1 MFHRFVRHVK
11 EGFLGVRRHIGMALS
26 SASAVTI
33 TLLLVGLFLLLSANL
48 AVLSKDIED
57 SISLVALLN
66 RDVTAE
72 AEISSISDKIHA
84 VHGVAE
90 VDYRTKDQEFD
101 FYNEQYPDMAEFSD
115 LYRDSNPFH
124 DAFLITVTDG
134 GVLKDVKNEIAQIR
148 GIESVMDGGD
158 QTYVLIDILKNV
170 RIVGGVLVLSL
181 CVLAVYLIYN
191 TIKITISS
199 RSDEIW
205 IMRNVGATNGYIRAP
220 FLVEGV
226 IIAVIGSIIPVAA
239 AVGSYLYLYNAT
251 GGVLAGVLRMIPP
264 FPFLYY
270 VCLILLGIAVVVG
283 FLGSYISVC
292 KGLRLRR

>member
-1 MFHRFVRHVK
+1 MFHRFFRHIK

-57 SISLVALLN
+57 SISLVALLS

-72 AEISSISDKIHA
+72 AEINSISDKIHA
-84 VHGVAE
+84 VQGVAN

-134 GVLKDVKNEIAQIR
+134 EVLKDVKNEISQIR
-148 GIESVMDGGD
+148 GVESVMDGGD
-158 QTYVLIDILKNV
+158 QTYVLIDILKNA
-170 RIVGGVLVLSL
+170 RIVGGALVIL
-181 CVLAVYLIYN
+181 LASAITPMMPYLLAFAAGAMLYVGVEELGPEASQGEHSNIA
-191 TIKITISS
+191 TI
-199 RSDEIW
+199 
-205 IMRNVGATNGYIRAP
+205 G
-220 FLVEGV
+220 F
-226 IIAVIGSIIPVAA
+226 
-239 AVGSYLYLYNAT
+239 AVGFALMM
-251 GGVLAGVLRMIPP
+251 VLD
-264 FPFLYY
+264 
-270 VCLILLGIAVVVG
+270 VVMG
-283 FLGSYISVC
+283 
-292 KGLRLRR
+292 

>member
-134 GVLKDVKNEIAQIR
+134 EVLKDVKNEIAQIR

-239 AVGSYLYLYNAT
+239 TVGSYLYLYNAT

>member
-134 GVLKDVKNEIAQIR
+134 EVLKDVKNEIAQIR

-170 RIVGGVLVLSL
+170 RIVCGVLVLSL

-226 IIAVIGSIIPVAA
+226 IIAVIGSIIPVADT
-239 AVGSYLYLYNAT
+239 VGSYLYLYNAT

>member
-1 MFHRFVRHVK
+1 MFHRFFRHIK
-11 EGFLGVRRHIGMALS
+11 EGFVGVRRHIGMALS

-57 SISLVALLN
+57 SISLVALLS

-72 AEISSISDKIHA
+72 AEINSISDKIHA
-84 VHGVAE
+84 VQGVAT

-134 GVLKDVKNEIAQIR
+134 EVLKDVKNEIAQIR
-148 GIESVMDGGD
+148 GVESVMDGGD
-158 QTYVLIDILKNV
+158 QTYVLIDILKNA

-191 TIKITISS
+191 TIKITIAS
-199 RSDEIW
+199 RADEIW

-239 AVGSYLYLYNAT
+239 AVGAYLYLYNIT

-270 VCLILLGIAVVVG
+270 VCLILVGIAIVVG
-283 FLGSYISVC
+283 FIGSYISVC